1 MIIKKILS
9 PFLVLIVVC
18 FMGTAGAAA
27 STGEVPD
34 VEPVADV
41 MIGATGIN
49 WMPKVGYTQL
59 VLRVARP
66 DGTIFKKTFEG
77 GSTPYLDLS
86 GIYGEGVCEGLYKYE
101 LRVIPVKGKKVRDV
115 EGLSAAAPA
124 ANRQRALTQSGSFR
138 VQGGMIVTTN
148 SPESL
153 SRTMDVLYY
162 DDLIITGSLCVGF
175 DCANG
180 EPFGYDT
187 VKLKEN
193 NLRIFFEDTSST
205 LFFPTNDWR
214 ILINDTANGGAE
226 HFSIEDS
233 NAGKRLFTLEAG
245 APANSLYVDDHGY
258 VGLGTSVPELELH
271 IVDGDTPG
279 IRLHQDSTGGWP
291 EQKWDV
297 TGNEAN
303 FMIRDVTHGNRLTLR
318 IQPGAP
324 SNSFCIKSDGNVGIG
339 TWSPAEPLEL
349 QTIGKTAAFI
359 ANRTDG
365 AIAQITAETAST
377 TVGSRTN
384 HTLSLVVNQ
393 EPKVVITPDGN
404 MGVGVKTPLH
414 PLHIA
419 NGAYCSKNGKW
430 LDASS
435 IQFKENIRCLTTNE
449 AVNTLEQLRPV
460 RFNYK
465 IDKAEECL
473 GFIAEEVPQL
483 VASTGRNGL
492 SPMDITAVLT
502 RVLQE
507 QQKMVRQQQKT
518 IMQLKTKVAELEKK
532 LK

>member
-1 MIIKKILS
+1 MIIKKVLS
-9 PFLVLIVVC
+9 PLLVLIVVC
-18 FMGTAGAAA
+18 FIGTAGAAA
-27 STGEVPD
+27 SSGEVPD

-49 WMPKVGYTQL
+49 WMPKVGYAQL

-66 DGTIFKKTFEG
+66 DGTISRKTFQG

-86 GIYGEGVCEGLYKYE
+86 GIYGEGGGEGLYTYE

-115 EGLSAAAPA
+115 EGFSAAVPA

-138 VQGGMIVTTN
+138 VQGGVIVTAN

-153 SRTMDVLYY
+153 SRTMDVPHY
-162 DDLIITGSLCVGF
+162 DDVIITGSLCVGS
-175 DCANG
+175 DCQVG
-180 EPFGYDT
+180 ELFGYD
-187 VKLKEN
+187 VIKLKEN

-205 LFFPTNDWR
+205 SSFPTNDWR
-214 ILINDTANGGAE
+214 ILINDTTNGGAE

-233 NAGKRLFTLEAG
+233 STGKRLFTLEAG
-245 APANSLYVDDHGY
+245 APANSLYVDDHGK

-271 IVDGDTPG
+271 IIKGDTPG
-279 IRLHQDSTGGWP
+279 VRLHQDGSGGWP
-291 EQKWDV
+291 EQKWDL
-297 TGNEAN
+297 TGNETN
-303 FMIRDVTHGNRLTLR
+303 FMIRDVTHGSRLSLR
-318 IQPGAP
+318 IQAGAP
-324 SNSFCIKSDGNVGIG
+324 SSSFCIKSDGNVGIG

-349 QTIGKTAAFI
+349 QTTGRTAAFI

-365 AIAQITAETAST
+365 ATAQITAESAGT
-377 TVGSRTN
+377 TFGSRTN

-393 EPKVVITPDGN
+393 EPKVVITTDGN
-404 MGVGVKTPLH
+404 MGVGVKTPLY

-435 IQFKENIRCLTTNE
+435 IQFKENIRGLTSNE
-449 AVNTLEQLRPV
+449 AVDAMEQLRPV

-465 IDKAEECL
+465 VDTAEECL

-483 VASTGRNGL
+483 VASKGRKGL
-492 SPMDITAVLT
+492 SPMNIAAVLT

-507 QQKMVRQQQKT
+507 QQKMVREQQET
-518 IMQLKTKVAELEKK
+518 IMQLKAKIAELEKK

>member
-1 MIIKKILS
+1 MIIKKVLS
-9 PFLVLIVVC
+9 PLSVLIVVC
-18 FMGTAGAAA
+18 VIGTAGTAA
-27 STGEVPD
+27 STEAVQD

-41 MIGATGIN
+41 MIGATGIT
-49 WMPKVGYTQL
+49 WMPKVGYAQL

-66 DGTIFKKTFEG
+66 DGTISSKTFEG
-77 GSTPYLDLS
+77 SSNPYLDLS
-86 GIYGEGVCEGLYKYE
+86 SIYGKGVCEGLYTYE
-101 LRVIPVKGKKVRDV
+101 LRVTPVKEKKVRDV
-115 EGLSAAAPA
+115 ESLSAAVPA

-138 VQGGMIVTTN
+138 VQGGVIVTVN

-153 SRTMDVLYY
+153 SRTMDDLHN
-162 DDLIITGSLCVGF
+162 DDVIITGSLCVGF
-175 DCANG
+175 DCQVG
-180 EPFGYDT
+180 EPFGYD
-187 VKLKEN
+187 VIKLKEN
-193 NLRIFFEDTSST
+193 NLRIFFQDTSISPW
-205 LFFPTNDWR
+205 PTNDWR
-214 ILINDTANGGAE
+214 ILINDTTNGGAE

-233 NAGKRLFTLEAG
+233 SAGKRLFTLEAG

-258 VGLGTSVPELELH
+258 VGLGTSVPGLELH
-271 IVDGDTPG
+271 IVEGDTPG
-279 IRLHQDSTGGWP
+279 VRLHQDATGGWP

-297 TGNEAN
+297 TGNETN
-303 FMIRDVTHGNRLTLR
+303 FMIRDVTHGSRLPLR

-324 SNSFCIKSDGNVGIG
+324 SNSFCIKADGNVGIG

-349 QTIGKTAAFI
+349 QTTGITAAFI

-365 AIAQITAETAST
+365 ATAQITAESDGT

-384 HTLSLVVNQ
+384 HQLSLVVNQ
-393 EPKVVITPDGN
+393 EPKVVITTDGK

-430 LDASS
+430 SDASS
-435 IQFKENIRCLTTNE
+435 IRFKENVRGLTTDE
-449 AVNTLEQLRPV
+449 AVDTLEQLRPV

-465 IDKAEECL
+465 VDKTEECL

-483 VASTGRNGL
+483 VASKGRKGL

-507 QQKMVRQQQKT
+507 QQKMVREQQET
-518 IMQLKTKVAELEKK
+518 IVQLKAKVAELEKK

>member
-1 MIIKKILS
+1 MIIKNLLS
-9 PFLVLIVVC
+9 PLLVLIVVC
-18 FMGTAGAAA
+18 VIGTAGTAA
-27 STGEVPD
+27 STGEVSD

-41 MIGATGIN
+41 MIGPSGIN
-49 WMPKVGYTQL
+49 WLPKVGYAQL

-66 DGTIFKKTFEG
+66 DGTISRKTFEG
-77 GSTPYLDLS
+77 ASTPYLDLS
-86 GIYGEGVCEGLYKYE
+86 DIYGQGGCDGLYTYE
-101 LRVIPVKGKKVRDV
+101 LRVIPVKSQKVRDV

-124 ANRQRALTQSGSFR
+124 ANREQALTQSGSFR
-138 VQGGMIVTTN
+138 VQEGMILTTN

-153 SRTMDVLYY
+153 SRTMDVPHY
-162 DDLIITGSLCVGF
+162 DDVIITGSLCVGF
-175 DCANG
+175 DCQVG
-180 EPFGYDT
+180 EPFGYD
-187 VKLKEN
+187 VIKLKEN
-193 NLRIFFEDTSST
+193 NLRIFFEDTSNSPY
-205 LFFPTNDWR
+205 PTNDWR
-214 ILINDTANGGAE
+214 ILINDTTYGGAE

-233 NAGKRLFTLEAG
+233 SASKRLFTIEAG
-245 APANSLYVDDHGY
+245 APANSLYVDDHGC

-271 IVDGDTPG
+271 IVGGDTPG
-279 IRLHQDSTGGWP
+279 IQLHQDQTAGWP

-297 TGNEAN
+297 TGNETN
-303 FMIRDVTHGNRLTLR
+303 FMIRDVTQSPRLILR
-318 IQPGAP
+318 IQSGAP
-324 SNSFCIKSDGNVGIG
+324 TNSFCIRSDGKVGIG

-349 QTIGKTAAFI
+349 QTTGKTAAFI

-365 AIAQITAETAST
+365 ATAQITAESAGT
-377 TVGSRTN
+377 TFGSRTN

-404 MGVGVKTPLH
+404 MGIGLKTPLY

-435 IQFKENIRCLTTNE
+435 IRFKENIRSLTTNE
-449 AVNTLEQLRPV
+449 AVDTLDQLRPV

-465 IDKAEECL
+465 VDKTEECL

-483 VASTGRNGL
+483 VASKGRKGL

-507 QQKMVRQQQKT
+507 QQKMVREQQET
-518 IMQLKTKVAELEKK
+518 IMQLKTKIAELEKK
-532 LK
+532 LD

>member
-1 MIIKKILS
+1 MIIKKVLS
-9 PFLVLIVVC
+9 TLLVLMVVC
-18 FMGTAGAAA
+18 FIGTAGAAA
-27 STGEVPD
+27 PTGEVPD
-34 VEPVADV
+34 VEPVADA

-49 WMPKVGYTQL
+49 WIPKVGYAQL
-59 VLRVARP
+59 ELRVARP

-86 GIYGEGVCEGLYKYE
+86 AIYGEGGCEGLYTYE
-101 LRVIPVKGKKVRDV
+101 LRVIPVKGKNVRDD

-124 ANRQRALTQSGSFR
+124 VNRQQVLTQSGSFR
-138 VQGGMIVTTN
+138 VQGGVIVTTN
-148 SPESL
+148 SPESI
-153 SRTMDVLYY
+153 SRTMDDIHN
-162 DDLIITGSLCVGF
+162 DDVIIIGSLCVGF

-193 NLRIFFEDTSST
+193 NLRIFFEDTSVST
-205 LFFPTNDWR
+205 WPTNDWR
-214 ILINDTANGGAE
+214 ILINDTTNGGAE

-233 NAGKRLFTLEAG
+233 SAGKRLFTLEAG

-279 IRLHQDSTGGWP
+279 IRLHQDSTVGWP

-303 FMIRDVTHGNRLTLR
+303 FMIRDVTHGSRLPLR

-349 QTIGKTAAFI
+349 QTTGKTAAFI

-365 AIAQITAETAST
+365 ATAQITAESTGT

-384 HTLSLVVNQ
+384 HSLSLVVNQ
-393 EPKVVITPDGN
+393 EPKVVITTDGK

-414 PLHIA
+414 PLHIG
-419 NGAYCSKNGKW
+419 NGAYCSKNGQW

-435 IQFKENIRCLTTNE
+435 IQFKENIRHLTTNE
-449 AVNTLEQLRPV
+449 AVDTLEQLRPV

-465 IDKAEECL
+465 VDKAEECL

-483 VASTGRNGL
+483 VAAKGRKGL

-507 QQKMVRQQQKT
+507 QQKMVRQQQET
-518 IMQLKTKVAELEKK
+518 IMQLKAKVAELEKK